1 MNRNLR
7 ILTAATVLSG
17 AASLMHETLW
27 MRFLSTALGST
38 VQAAAAVFAA
48 FLVGLALGARLSGGI
63 IDRRQRVVRAYVV
76 IEVAIGIFAVGASW
90 LLHETREQ
98 LPALLGHSVGLSGMA
113 RGFAVTLA
121 YVLVPTLLMGATF
134 PAVLAAGR
142 RLGADDAGMLRLYG
156 KNTLGAAA
164 GTLLCGFY
172 VIAAFGVTATLL
184 IAGALNLIAAAL
196 CIPLLSDEASRTSA
210 AASQG
215 ASPAPAAGSEK
226 SIHQAWLYAVALLSG
241 AAILALEVVWT
252 RIASFTL
259 GNRTIAFSTL
269 LAWVLVL
276 LALGA
281 HLSGRLVARFAD
293 RVAGLL
299 AVLLLAS
306 SVGTVLAIVLVNT
319 WILAPGGA
327 SQVLRH
333 SPLVVVALRVVGMGG
348 IMALFLVPLG
358 CLFPTGLC
366 CLRAIETRTGALSGR
381 YYLWNTIGSVLG
393 SLATGFLVVPTL
405 GSFASAAM
413 VAMACSVGAVL
424 LCVPMIRTAT
434 GRRWGFAG
442 IGAAALSLALVPLV
456 MPAQLRVLRPGEK
469 SVVRVEDE
477 WGVFQLSALPD
488 GRLRVTNNR
497 TDLVFLLGEFD
508 TTYVQE
514 MQAHIGSFMRPAART
529 ALVLGS
535 GYGITAGAFT
545 VNPRIEHIDAV
556 EILPT
561 MVAAADRFTPYNRSY
576 HRNPRVTVT
585 ADDGRHYLARR
596 ESKYDIISVNVSDPH
611 LPGASSLFNTDFYA
625 VAKRHLNPGGI
636 VIQHAFGSDKD
647 IVLSTLK
654 SVFRYMRA
662 FPAYA
667 SGYNV
672 VVSDSPL
679 RPERA
684 DVEQLAAL
692 PSMRAALTDLG
703 IVPPVDAWS
712 VFSRGFPPSALRE
725 LLRTDL
731 IATDDRPLLE
741 FSQRGDALAWFFS
754 NE

>member
-7 ILTAATVLSG
+7 LLTLATMLSG

-63 IDRRQRVVRAYVV
+63 IDRSRQVIRAYIV
-76 IEVAIGIFAVGASW
+76 IEIGICVFAVGAGW
-90 LLHETREQ
+90 LLHETRER
-98 LPALLGHSVGLSGMA
+98 LPAILGHSIGLSGML
-113 RGFAVTLA
+113 RGFAITLA
-121 YVLVPTLLMGATF
+121 YVLLPTLLMGATF
-134 PAVLAAGR
+134 PAVMAAGR
-142 RLGADDAGMLRLYG
+142 RLGAGDAGMVGLYG
-156 KNTLGAAA
+156 KNTIGAAA

-172 VIAAFGVTATLL
+172 LIATFGVTSTLL
-184 IAGALNLIAAAL
+184 IAGGLNLLAAL
-196 CIPLLSDEASRTSA
+196 LCAPLLSAESSRVEQVKVQ
-210 AASQG
+210 AAS
-215 ASPAPAAGSEK
+215 PVPAARSER
-226 SIHQAWLYAVALLSG
+226 SFHQAWLYAVSLLSG

-252 RIASFTL
+252 RISSFTL

-269 LAWVLVL
+269 LAWVLLL
-276 LALGA
+276 LAVGA
-281 HLSGRLVARFAD
+281 HVSGRLVARFAD
-293 RVAGLL
+293 RIAGLL
-299 AVLLLAS
+299 AVLLLTA
-306 SVGTVLAIVLVNT
+306 SVGIVLAVVLVNT
-319 WILAPGGA
+319 WILSPEMAN
-327 SQVLRH
+327 SLFRH
-333 SPLVVVALRVVGMGG
+333 SPAVVVLLRVFGMGLV
-348 IMALFLVPLG
+348 MALFLVPLG

-366 CLRAIETRTGALSGR
+366 CLRSIETRTGELAGR

-393 SLATGFLVVPTL
+393 SLTTGFIAIPSL
-405 GSFASAAM
+405 GSFASAAV
-413 VAMACSVGAVL
+413 VASLCSVGALV
-424 LCVPMIRTAT
+424 LCVPMTRTSAQ
-434 GRRWGFAG
+434 RRWGWTG
-442 IGAAALSLALVPLV
+442 IGAAALSVAILPLV
-456 MPAQLRVLRPGEK
+456 MPEQLHVARAGENSVL
-469 SVVRVEDE
+469 RVEDE
-477 WGVFQLSALPD
+477 WGVFQLSALSD

-556 EILPT
+556 EILPA
-561 MVAAADRFTPYNRSY
+561 MVTAADRFQPYNRGF
-576 HRNPRVTVT
+576 HRNPRVQVVV
-585 ADDGRHYLARR
+585 DDGRHFLARNQNR
-596 ESKYDIISVNVSDPH
+596 YDIISVNITDPH
-611 LPGASSLFNTDFYA
+611 LPGASNLFNNDFYE
-625 VAKRHLNPGGI
+625 VVKRHLNPDGV

-654 SVFRYMRA
+654 HAFHYLRA
-662 FPAYA
+662 FPAYG

-672 VVSDSPL
+672 AVSDSPI

-692 PSMRAALTDLG
+692 PSMREALSQLG
-703 IVPPVDAWS
+703 IAPPIDAWS
-712 VFSRGFPPSALRE
+712 TFSRGLPPSALRGVI
-725 LLRTDL
+725 RSDL
-731 IATDDRPLLE
+731 ISTDDRPLLE
-741 FSQRGDALAWFFS
+741 FSHRGDVLAWFFS